1 MRFMR
6 QISNPTNRIKGN
18 LQKIVT
24 NSYEKSKM
32 DQVTFKWENNAS
44 SAEAEIH
51 IKKKS
56 TS

>member
-32 DQVTFKWENNAS
+32 DQVTFKWENNAP